1 MDYTVGDT
9 IYRRFTTRAFATG
22 IPTVLTG
29 SPVVAVYENDSATQI
44 TAGIT
49 LGADHDSVAGL
60 NLLTI
65 VATGGNGYEAGKD
78 YDIVI
83 TTGTVGGVSV
93 VGEVVGHFSLSRSA
107 AAVDLAN
114 GTDGLGAS
122 KVITDAIKVVTDKL
136 AFTVANQVDS
146 NVITKTGFSLAAT
159 GLDAIVSTATG
170 MVEIAKAIWNRVLT
184 GGTHNIT
191 NSGGKR
197 LRDLQEAGTYSNG
210 IVYVDTQDGTAG
222 TAVFDNGTEVKP
234 SLTFADALTIAA
246 DAAVNAKQFQ
256 VTGDSSITLAATIN
270 DRYMSGHGWT
280 LALGGQD
287 IAELHVDGASVSGT
301 GTGSGADFHNCTMG
315 TVTLDP
321 CSVRNSYM
329 TGNFTIGAA
338 GVYHIHNCHDGN
350 GGAGTIFDFG
360 AAIGNTTM
368 RVHNWDGNID
378 IRNLGQTGV
387 DVIDLTGEGV
397 LTINANCIGGT
408 LNIQGAW
415 AVVDNSGGAVTIN
428 YDDNTANIVAIL
440 TATGTDIPALIAAL
454 NDFDPATDTVANV
467 TAVASVTALSATER
481 DAITDALLTRDWT
494 AVSGEAARS
503 VLNALRF
510 LRNKWTNTGGTLTV
524 TEEDDSTTAWTAT
537 TTTAA
542 GDPVDSVDPT

>member
-1 MDYTVGDT
+1 MRDYTVADT
-9 IYRRFTTRAFATG
+9 FFMAFTTRAFATG
-22 IPTVLTG
+22 VPTVLAGT
-29 SPVVAVYENDSATQI
+29 PVVSAYEDAGLTQI

-49 LGADHDSVAGL
+49 LGVSHDSVVGL
-60 NLLTI
+60 NMLTI
-65 VATGGNGYEAGKD
+65 VATGANGYEAGKD
-78 YDIVI
+78 YHMVI

-93 VGEVVGHFSLSRSA
+93 VGEMVGHFSLSRSA

-114 GTDGLGAS
+114 GTDGLGA
-122 KVITDAIKVVTDKL
+122 IKADTAATLIDTGTTL
-136 AFTVANQVDS
+136 PAQITVAQDDLDI
-146 NVITKTGFSLAAT
+146 ITGAA
-159 GLDAIVSTATG
+159 GALLDTTATSPQL
-170 MVEIAKAIWNRVLT
+170 VDDVWDEVLT

-210 IVYVDTQDGTAG
+210 TVYVDTVDGTAG

-270 DRYMSGHGWT
+270 DRYMSGHGWA

-287 IAELHVDGASVSGT
+287 ITELHVDGASVSGT

-350 GGAGTIFDFG
+350 GGAGTIFDLG

-378 IRNLGQTGV
+378 IRNLGQTGT

-408 LNIQGAW
+408 INYQGAW
-415 AVVDNSGGAVTIN
+415 ELVDNSGGAVTLN
-428 YDDNTANIVAIL
+428 PDDSISGIAAIL
-440 TATGTDIPALIAAL
+440 TDTDATIPALITAL

-467 TAVASVTALSATER
+467 TAVASVAALSAAER
-481 DAITDALLTRDWT
+481 NAIADALLTRDWT

-510 LRNKWTNTGGTLTV
+510 LRNKWAITGASNPRTLTV
-524 TEEDDSTTAWTAT
+524 YEEDDSTTAWDSSIN
-537 TTTAA
+537 TAA
-542 GDPVDSVDPT
+542 GDPVSDSDPT